1 MCCVRLPRQQL
12 VRKLLHGIGD
22 RFDRQHELAR
32 KFLDISVEALLELQY
47 TTPPLIG
54 IIKDAVDAVEVVARQ
69 PVFHA
74 EMQHRVMLNQRGGV
88 EGLVLLDATG
98 EQVDDLA
105 RMLHE

>member
-1 MCCVRLPRQQL
+1 M
-12 VRKLLHGIGD
+12 
-22 RFDRQHELAR
+22 
-32 KFLDISVEALLELQY
+32 
-47 TTPPLIG
+47 
-54 IIKDAVDAVEVVARQ
+54 
-69 PVFHA
+69 FHA